1 MEIQKLKNVKMLE
14 WKLFVATKSLA
25 LRVIIYRP
33 FRYEP
38 GSVRIEFPL
47 SFLAGPIEKIVITP

>member
-1 MEIQKLKNVKMLE
+1 MLE

-38 GSVRIEFPL
+38 GSVRIEFLL